1 MKDKAKVKFWIDG
14 HTLFIQNEESE
25 RVKMIQNQKQ
35 IAMFLNAHNL
45 TVHEVKGVMRGYD
58 VLNLFWKH
66 RVFSPFSFV
75 RL

>member
-1 MKDKAKVKFWIDG
+1 MRDKVNVEFWIDDSILYLKNSK
-14 HTLFIQNEESE
+14 TEQV
-25 RVKMIQNQKQ
+25 RMTKNQKQ

-45 TVHEVKGVMRGYD
+45 TINDVKGVMRGYD
-58 VLNLFWKH
+58 VLNLFGKQ